1 MQSIETNPRNIVIF
15 IRKRMISAQDL
26 FILSEE
32 RPGIQGMIIMGI
44 DPGFAITGY
53 GILDYTG
60 NRFKVLDYGVIRTE
74 AGEAF
79 TDRLLVLH
87 RELEVLMGKYK
98 PVLMAVEE
106 LFFRNECHN
115 RHQGG
120 TCPRGDPAVGCIGR
134 HPGLR
139 IHAHA
144 SEACCCR
151 LWKCEKTAGPANGQ
165 GPVEPGEHPEAGTM
179 PRTPWLS
186 PFARRIPG
194 FCVRADKGMVP
205 SP

>member
-1 MQSIETNPRNIVIF
+1 MQSIGTDLRKIVIF
-15 IRKRMISAQDL
+15 IRKRTASAQDL

-106 LFFRNECHN
+106 LFF
-115 RHQGG
+115 G
-120 TCPRGDPAVGCIGR
+120 TNVTTGIKVGHARGVILLSAALAGIPVYEYTPMQVKLAVVGYGNAKKPQVQQMVKVLLNLESIPKPDDAADALAVAICQAHTGI
-134 HPGLR
+134 LR
-139 IHAHA
+139 
-144 SEACCCR
+144 
-151 LWKCEKTAGPANGQ
+151 
-165 GPVEPGEHPEAGTM
+165 
-179 PRTPWLS
+179 
-186 PFARRIPG
+186 ARG
-194 FCVRADKGMVP
+194 
-205 SP
+205 